1 MKQFSENINI
11 SIQNLTNKPGVYKFI
26 DKTGKI
32 IYIGKAKNLKK
43 RVSSYF
49 TKEHADSKT
58 RFLVSKIESI
68 EFTSVNSESDAL
80 LLENNLIKE
89 YKPKYN
95 ILLKDDK
102 TYPWICIT
110 NEMFP
115 KLFKTRNRI
124 NDGSQYF
131 GPYSS
136 GLFLK
141 NLLDLI
147 KQLYPLRNCHY
158 SFSEENIL
166 KNKYK
171 VCLEFHIGN
180 CKAPCIGLQT
190 EQNYM
195 ENIAQIV
202 KILKGDYNSIKN
214 SLINKMNNFA
224 KDLQYEDAQDVKT
237 KLTVFD
243 NFQSKSIVVSSTLTD
258 IDIFSVINEKEIS
271 YVNYLMIVNGAIIQT
286 HNISL
291 KKNVEESD
299 SDVLLLAIQ
308 NTRELFGSTSKEI
321 IVPFKPEFIIPN
333 VKIEIPQRGDK
344 KRLLELS
351 EKNVKLFRHDV
362 IMHQLKADYGKVNVR
377 LLELVKSSLR
387 LPDLPVHME
396 CFDNSNIQGDF
407 PVASCVVFLNGKPSK
422 KEYRHFNIKTVT
434 GPDDFASMAEV
445 IERRYKRIL
454 EENKH
459 LPQLIIVD
467 GGKGQLG
474 AAYEA
479 LIKLGISDK
488 VSLISIAKRLEEIF
502 VPNDP
507 LPLYLDKRSE
517 VLKLIQRMRDEAHR
531 FGITFHRNKRSK
543 EFLHSELLSIKG
555 IGEKTMEQLL
565 THFKSIEN
573 IKTASM
579 AEIETI
585 IGESKSQILKKY
597 FETPNSSELK

>member
-1 MKQFSENINI
+1 M
-11 SIQNLTNKPGVYKFI
+11 L
-26 DKTGKI
+26 
-32 IYIGKAKNLKK
+32 
-43 RVSSYF
+43 
-49 TKEHADSKT
+49 
-58 RFLVSKIESI
+58 
-68 EFTSVNSESDAL
+68 
-80 LLENNLIKE
+80 
-89 YKPKYN
+89 
-95 ILLKDDK
+95 
-102 TYPWICIT
+102 
-110 NEMFP
+110 
-115 KLFKTRNRI
+115 
-124 NDGSQYF
+124 
-131 GPYSS
+131 
-136 GLFLK
+136 
-141 NLLDLI
+141 
-147 KQLYPLRNCHY
+147 
-158 SFSEENIL
+158 
-166 KNKYK
+166 
-171 VCLEFHIGN
+171 
-180 CKAPCIGLQT
+180 
-190 EQNYM
+190 
-195 ENIAQIV
+195 
-202 KILKGDYNSIKN
+202 
-214 SLINKMNNFA
+214 
-224 KDLQYEDAQDVKT
+224 
-237 KLTVFD
+237 
-243 NFQSKSIVVSSTLTD
+243 
-258 IDIFSVINEKEIS
+258 
-271 YVNYLMIVNGAIIQT
+271 
-286 HNISL
+286 
-291 KKNVEESD
+291 
-299 SDVLLLAIQ
+299 
-308 NTRELFGSTSKEI
+308 
-321 IVPFKPEFIIPN
+321 
-333 VKIEIPQRGDK
+333 
-344 KRLLELS
+344 
-351 EKNVKLFRHDV
+351 
-362 IMHQLKADYGKVNVR
+362 
-377 LLELVKSSLR
+377 
-387 LPDLPVHME
+387 
-396 CFDNSNIQGDF
+396 DNSNIQGDF

>member
-1 MKQFSENINI
+1 MKQFNENINI
-11 SIQNLTNKPGVYKFI
+11 SIQNLTSKPGVYKFI

-49 TKEHADSKT
+49 TKEHEDTKT
-58 RFLVSKIESI
+58 RFLVNKIESI
-68 EFTSVNSESDAL
+68 EFTSVNNESDAL

-89 YKPKYN
+89 YKPRYN
-95 ILLKDDK
+95 ILLRDDK

-124 NDGSQYF
+124 NNGSHYF

-141 NLLDLI
+141 NLLELI
-147 KQLYPLRNCHY
+147 KQLFPLRNCHY
-158 SFSEENIL
+158 TFSEENIL

-171 VCLEFHIGN
+171 VCLEYHIGN
-180 CKAPCIGLQT
+180 CKAPCVGI
-190 EQNYM
+190 QNEENYD
-195 ENIAQIV
+195 ENIAQII
-202 KILKGDYNSIKN
+202 KILKGDYHSIKN
-214 SLINKMNNFA
+214 SLINKMHDFS
-224 KDLQYEDAQDVKT
+224 KSLQFEDAQNIKS
-237 KLTVFD
+237 KLQIFD
-243 NFQSKSIVVSSTLTD
+243 NFQSKSVVVSSSLTN
-258 IDIFSVINEKEIS
+258 IDVFSVINEKEIS
-271 YVNYLMIVNGAIIQT
+271 YVNYLMIVNGSVIQA
-286 HNISL
+286 HNMSL

-308 NTRELFGSTSKEI
+308 NSRELFGSVSKEI
-321 IVPFKPEFIIPN
+321 IVPFKPEFTLPD
-333 VKIEIPQRGDK
+333 VKLEIPQRGDK

-351 EKNVKLFRHDV
+351 EKNAKLYRHDV
-362 IMHQLKADYGKVNVR
+362 IMHQMKADYGKVNVR
-377 LLELVKSSLR
+377 LLESVQSSLR
-387 LPDLPVHME
+387 LPSLPVHME
-396 CFDNSNIQGDF
+396 CFDNSNIQGEF

-445 IERRYKRIL
+445 IERRYKRLL

-467 GGKGQLG
+467 GGKGQLS
-474 AAYEA
+474 AAYEI
-479 LIKLGISDK
+479 LTKLGLTDRI
-488 VSLISIAKRLEEIF
+488 SLISIAKRLEEIF
-502 VPNDP
+502 IPNDP

-543 EFLHSELLSIKG
+543 DFLQSELINIPG
-555 IGEKTMEQLL
+555 IGDKTIEQLL

-573 IKTASM
+573 IKAAPQ
-579 AEIETI
+579 AELETI
-585 IGESKSQILKKY
+585 IGKIKAQVLIKY
-597 FETPNSSELK
+597 FQ

>member
-396 CFDNSNIQGDF
+396 C
-407 PVASCVVFLNGKPSK
+407 
-422 KEYRHFNIKTVT
+422 
-434 GPDDFASMAEV
+434 
-445 IERRYKRIL
+445 
-454 EENKH
+454 
-459 LPQLIIVD
+459 LII
-467 GGKGQLG
+467 
-474 AAYEA
+474 
-479 LIKLGISDK
+479 LIFR
-488 VSLISIAKRLEEIF
+488 VIF
-502 VPNDP
+502 
-507 LPLYLDKRSE
+507 L
-517 VLKLIQRMRDEAHR
+517 
-531 FGITFHRNKRSK
+531 
-543 EFLHSELLSIKG
+543 
-555 IGEKTMEQLL
+555 
-565 THFKSIEN
+565 
-573 IKTASM
+573 
-579 AEIETI
+579 
-585 IGESKSQILKKY
+585 
-597 FETPNSSELK
+597 